1 MVVKPSF
8 LNKIVG
14 TNRVILRDSV
24 KIIFNAEKVADT
36 FNKFF
41 VTIGNPFKIDKNKRF
56 LVESN
61 DISDLAFKATKKY
74 AAHPSILSIKEK
86 MNNSVFFSKYHYV
99 EILNEINADIFND
112 FILQNVSKCI
122 IDGKFPDQLKIADVS
137 PVFKKGNHNDK
148 TNYRPVSI
156 LLSLSKI
163 YEYLI

>member
-24 KIIFNAEKVADT
+24 KIIFNAKKVADT

-74 AAHPSILSIKEK
+74 TAHPSILSIKEK

-137 PVFKKGNHNDK
+137 PVFKKRK
-148 TNYRPVSI
+148 P
-156 LLSLSKI
+156 
-163 YEYLI
+163 

>member
-61 DISDLAFKATKKY
+61 DISDLHSRQLRNTPLTLAFLASKK
-74 AAHPSILSIKEK
+74 K
-86 MNNSVFFSKYHYV
+86 
-99 EILNEINADIFND
+99 
-112 FILQNVSKCI
+112 
-122 IDGKFPDQLKIADVS
+122 
-137 PVFKKGNHNDK
+137 
-148 TNYRPVSI
+148 
-156 LLSLSKI
+156 
-163 YEYLI
+163 

>member
-24 KIIFNAEKVADT
+24 KIIFNAEKVSDT

-61 DISDLAFKATKKY
+61 DISDLAFKAIKKY
-74 AAHPSILSIKEK
+74 TAHPSILSIKEK

-137 PVFKKGNHNDK
+137 PVFKKRK
-148 TNYRPVSI
+148 P
-156 LLSLSKI
+156 
-163 YEYLI
+163 